1 MTQRLFTFLVL
12 ALVLFSCNQ
21 EQTEEQAAEFSV
33 LALSPSTAEV
43 KQEFVSNIQ
52 AVKNVEIRNRVVGFL
67 DKIYVDEGQKVAQ
80 GQVLFQINDLEY
92 KSELASATA
101 NLQTAIAEAKSAELE
116 VERTAVLAK
125 SKVISNTELEMV
137 KSKLNAARAK
147 VQEAGAAQERAA
159 LRLSYTTVRA
169 PFAGTI
175 DRIPFK
181 VGSLLQEGTLLTS
194 ISDVSEVYAYFTVS
208 ESQYL
213 HYAKGL
219 LSKQDDQSRTVSLT
233 LADGSAYEYSGKIE
247 TVEGDFDNN
256 TGSIAFRAKFPNPT
270 GLLKHNSTGKVN
282 VTNQV
287 QNALLVPQKAVSE
300 IQDKNFVYVVEKD
313 NRVRM
318 RSFVPQQRVND
329 FYLVASG
336 LKAGDKI
343 IYEGIQNIKDGSLIA
358 PKYVSDSLQIT
369 QR

>member
-1 MTQRLFTFLVL
+1 MTQRFFTFLAV
-12 ALVLFSCNQ
+12 ALLLLSCTQ
-21 EQTEEQAAEFSV
+21 EKTEEQATEYSV
-33 LALSPSTAEV
+33 LALSPITTQV
-43 KQEFVSNIQ
+43 KQEFVGNIQ

-116 VERTAVLAK
+116 VERTAVLAQ

-147 VQEAGAAQERAA
+147 IQEAQATQERAA
-159 LRLSYTTVRA
+159 LRLSYTIVRA

-194 ISDVSEVYAYFTVS
+194 VSDVSEIYAYFTVS

-213 HYAKGL
+213 NYAKGL

-233 LADGSAYEYSGKIE
+233 LADGSAYEHTGKIE

-256 TGSIAFRAKFPNPT
+256 TGSIAFRAKFPNPS
-270 GLLKHNSTGKVN
+270 GLLKHNSTGKVS
-282 VTNQV
+282 VANQV
-287 QNALLVPQKAVSE
+287 SNALLVPQKAVSE
-300 IQDKNFVYVVEKD
+300 IQDRNFVFVVGKD

-318 RSFVPQQRVND
+318 QSFVPQQRVND

-336 LKAGDKI
+336 LKEGDKI
-343 IYEGIQNIKDGSLIA
+343 VYEGIQDIKDGSLIT
-358 PKYVSDSLQIT
+358 PKFIGDSLQIT
-369 QR
+369 RY